1 MQYLQNSETHSK
13 STVESSLKLHK
24 VETVALEGHI
34 ATDVHGHSL
43 IAIDEKAEAALRWK
57 LDLHIL
63 PVVAVLYLFCF
74 IDRANIG
81 NARVAGLEADLKMTG
96 KYDFN
101 ILLSAVYVAFVFCE
115 IPSNYLCKVIGPAIF
130 IPALSL
136 GFGAFSLA
144 MAFVMTFKSGI
155 AIRFMLGIFEAGI
168 FPGIA
173 YYLSRWY
180 RKDELGFRLALYIVF
195 APLAGAFG
203 GMFAAALLMIPK
215 FGMVTSWRMIFFVE
229 GLMTMTVAI
238 IAFFLLSDRPDT
250 AKWLTP
256 EEKALCAARSK
267 SENVGA
273 AVVVDEL
280 KTQVFLSGMFN
291 TTSIVVAVIF
301 LLTNLTVHSLS
312 FFLPAIVK
320 TIFLTMSVI
329 HLELMTV
336 PVYVVGAI
344 MSLLLPYLSW
354 KTGRR
359 ALWMTLSALL
369 MIVGYSIF
377 VATNNPSAR
386 YVGCFFIAS
395 GTFALISF
403 SNTWSAINTTSDTA
417 RAGAIAMTVFGGN
430 LGGVAATWSFLP
442 QYAPHQLPGNAL
454 NLGTSTVLLVLTL
467 GLWAWQ
473 NRQNELREQGSLN
486 YLLEGKTREEVAA
499 MGTKHP
505 GFRFKT

>member
-1 MQYLQNSETHSK
+1 MSYLQESETQSK
-13 STVESSLKLHK
+13 STVESLKLHK
-24 VETVALEGHI
+24 VETVALEGHT
-34 ATDVHGHSL
+34 ATDIHGHSL

-63 PVVAVLYLFCF
+63 PVVAMLYLFC
-74 IDRANIG
+74 
-81 NARVAGLEADLKMTG
+81 ARLAGLEHDLQMTG
-96 KYDFN
+96 KYDYN
-101 ILLSAVYVAFVFCE
+101 ILLSSVYIAFVLCE
-115 IPSNYLCKVIGPAIF
+115 VPSNYLCKVIGPAIF
-130 IPALSL
+130 IPALSF

-144 MAFVMTFKSGI
+144 MAFVTTFKGGI
-155 AIRFMLGIFEAGI
+155 VIRSMLGVFEAGV

-203 GMFAAALLMIPK
+203 GLFASALLMIPK

-229 GLMTMTVAI
+229 GLMTMILAAI
-238 IAFFLLSDRPDT
+238 ALFLLSDRPDT

-256 EEKALCAARSK
+256 EERALCAARSK

-273 AVVVDEL
+273 VVVVDEL
-280 KTQVFLSGMFN
+280 KNKVFMSGMFN

-301 LLTNLTVHSLS
+301 LLTNITVHSLS
-312 FFLPAIVK
+312 FFLPTIVK
-320 TIFLTMSVI
+320 TIFTNMTVI
-329 HLELMTV
+329 QLQLMTV
-336 PVYVVGAI
+336 PVYVAGAI
-344 MSLLLPYLSW
+344 MSLVLPYLSW

-359 ALWMTLSALL
+359 AVWMSIAAPL
-369 MIVGYSIF
+369 MIIGYAIF

-430 LGGVAATWSFLP
+430 IGGVAATWSFLP

-454 NLGTSTVLLVLTL
+454 NLGTSTLLLLLTL

-473 NRQNELREQGSLN
+473 TRQNKLRDEGHMD
-486 YLLEGKTREEVAA
+486 YLLEGKTKEEIAV
-499 MGTKHP
+499 MGTRHP
-505 GFRFKT
+505 GFRFRT